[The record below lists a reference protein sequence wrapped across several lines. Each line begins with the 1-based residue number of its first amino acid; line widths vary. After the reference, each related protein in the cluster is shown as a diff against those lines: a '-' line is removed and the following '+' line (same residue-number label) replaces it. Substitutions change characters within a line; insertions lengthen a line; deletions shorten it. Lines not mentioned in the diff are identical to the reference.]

1 MAQSY
6 EGRLSDAVRAADNA
20 NEALLTATVNRDE
33 SERRSNLRARIT
45 YAIGGVVAFVGTVVS
60 FLEGA
65 NWSAVFSPE
74 GAAVAGAGVV
84 FVRALVVFIQK
95 RPTE

>member
-1 MAQSY
+1 MPQAEY
-6 EGRLSDAVRAADNA
+6 EDGFRDGTD
-20 NEALLTATVNRDE
+20 EALLKRNE
-33 SERRSNLRARIT
+33 SERRSRIRAQLT
-45 YAIGGVVAFVGTVVS
+45 YWFGGALAFFGVVAS

-84 FVRALVVFIQK
+84 FVRALVVFFQK